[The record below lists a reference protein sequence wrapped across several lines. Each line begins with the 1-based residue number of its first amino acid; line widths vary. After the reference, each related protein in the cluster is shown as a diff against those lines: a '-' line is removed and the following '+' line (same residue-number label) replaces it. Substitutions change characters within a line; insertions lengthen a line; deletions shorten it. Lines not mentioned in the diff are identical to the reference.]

1 MSEFDDTLTRLFAE
15 ARETLPPD
23 DFLENVARRM
33 SHARRRRAI
42 GQTAVAIAAVA
53 VAIAL
58 TPYVAEGSLAVASHL
73 GNALGSPIVWIGAL
87 AVASYRASV
96 KRR

>member
-15 ARETLPPD
+15 ARETPPSD
-23 DFLENVARRM
+23 DFLESVARRI

-42 GQTAVAIAAVA
+42 GRTAVAIAAVA

-73 GNALGSPIVWIGAL
+73 GNVLSSPVAWICSL
-87 AVASYRASV
+87 AVAAYRASV
-96 KRR
+96 KTR